1 MFRSILLL
9 PEKLYVVVA
18 LVFITTAADIYLAMN
33 ALLPISPV
41 VACLVLIFPFL
52 GYACMKELAGDFSM
66 AKVIYVYRH
75 NMSAIVPFCALTICA
90 LLFSFLPA
98 SNWEDSGKFVFLPL
112 YDCVFFIFG
121 MALPLI
127 AFFRNSWRSYLRI
140 ALLALLASIGID
152 LIYPGFFSNVILRS
166 AGFAENPNAAAFFV
180 IILCSSIVRYH
191 KVSLEDIS
199 IIILSGI
206 GTLATLSRSGVL
218 LFCLFLMVYFFQLFI
233 KGDLKNRFA
242 LIFLSLVSVF
252 TIAVVFAVIV
262 QKSYILEVYCARD
275 RLRSLIGDTAFYQS
289 DEGRIV
295 LLEKYIALV
304 GNSPFLGYGTG
315 FSLDVGPHNMYLKQW
330 LENGVFGF
338 LSYVSL
344 LAGGLWIFYKRKFR
358 EGQTFMFIVMGQGV
372 FSHNILDQRPFL
384 LIFGVLLGISLFEY
398 NHMKALKKT
407 VRLAD

>member
-1 MFRSILLL
+1 MFMSILLL
-9 PEKLYVVVA
+9 PAKLYVAMV
-18 LVFITTAADIYLAMN
+18 LIFITTAADIYLAMN
-33 ALLPISPV
+33 ELLPIAPV

-52 GYACMKELAGDFSM
+52 GYVCVKESTGGFSM
-66 AKVIYVYRH
+66 AKVITLYHH
-75 NMSAIVPFCALTICA
+75 NIPVILPFFILVIFS
-90 LLFSFLPA
+90 LIFSFLPA

-112 YDCVFFIFG
+112 YDFVFFIFG

-127 AFFRNSWRSYLRI
+127 AFFRNSWRSYLHI

-180 IILCSSIVRYH
+180 IILCSSIMRYN
-191 KVSLEDIS
+191 KVSLEDMS

-218 LFCLFLMVYFFQLFI
+218 LFCLFLMVYLFHLFI
-233 KGDLKNRFA
+233 KSDLKNRFI
-242 LIFLSLVSVF
+242 LILLSLASAF
-252 TIAVVFAVIV
+252 TIAVVFSVIV
-262 QKSYILEVYCARD
+262 QKSYILEVHCARD
-275 RLRSLIGDTAFYQS
+275 RLRSLTGDAAFYES

-295 LLEKYIALV
+295 LLEKYVALV
-304 GNSPFLGYGTG
+304 SNAPLLGYGTG
-315 FSLDVGPHNMYLKQW
+315 FSLDMGPHNMYLKQW

-338 LSYVSL
+338 LSYIAL

-358 EGQTFMFIVMGQGV
+358 EGQMFMFIVIGQGV

-384 LIFGVLLGISLFEY
+384 LVFGILSGISLFEY
-398 NHMKALKKT
+398 NHMKALEGK
-407 VRLAD
+407 VRLTD